1 MRYFQD
7 TLLLLL
13 YGVFAVQYVNA
24 DIVFVL
30 SFLCAISLCCVGYC
44 IEAVKIRLI
53 LCILY
58 LISALFFPPFFFF
71 FPMAAYL
78 LFQDGQYVPA
88 LCGFVFYLYHFYTNA
103 ESLPFFFGLFGF
115 LLAYLLQIHTRQ
127 YLRLDY
133 DYHRTQDDSRE
144 RNFLLSEKNKV
155 LLEQQ
160 NAEIYAATLKER
172 NRIAR
177 EIHDNVGH
185 VLSRSILLL
194 GAVKAVNKEDSLN
207 PLLTNLDDSLNSA
220 MNSIRSSVHDLHDE
234 SINLKDV
241 VQNLIDEFEFCP
253 VDFQYDME
261 PYVPKDIKYCF
272 ISITKEAL
280 SNVIKHSNADQVSV
294 TMREHPALY
303 QLRIED
309 NGTIPFPSPP
319 DAQASGYDLP
329 GRHFDPGIGLVN
341 MQDRVRALR
350 GTFQM
355 KTDCGFQIFI
365 TIPKER

>member
-7 TLLLLL
+7 TILLLL
-13 YGVFAVQYVNA
+13 YGVFAVQYMTV
-24 DIVFVL
+24 DILFVF
-30 SFLCAISLCCVGYC
+30 SFLCAVILCCAGYC
-44 IEAVKIRLI
+44 VESGRVRLI

-58 LISALFFPPFFFF
+58 LISALFFSPFLFF
-71 FPMAAYL
+71 FPLAAYL
-78 LFQDGQYVPA
+78 FFQDSQYPLA
-88 LCGFVFYLYHFYTNA
+88 LAGLIIYLYHFYTNA
-103 ESLPFFFGLFGF
+103 EAIPIFFGLFGF
-115 LLAYLLQIHTRQ
+115 LLAYLLQIYTKQ
-127 YLRLDY
+127 YQQLDY
-133 DYHRTQDDSRE
+133 EYHRTQDDSRE

-194 GAVKAVNKEDSLN
+194 GAVKTVNKEERLN
-207 PLLTNLDDSLNSA
+207 PLLANLDDSLNSA

-234 SINLKDV
+234 SINLKEV
-241 VQNLIDEFEFCP
+241 VQNLIDEFTFCP
-253 VDFQYDME
+253 VDFQYDLE
-261 PYVPKDIKYCF
+261 QDVPKDVKYCF

-280 SNVIKHSNADQVSV
+280 SNVIKHSNASRVSI

-303 QLRIED
+303 QLRIGD
-309 NGTIPFPSPP
+309 NGTRLPHSLSGNE
-319 DAQASGYDLP
+319 ASGK
-329 GRHFDPGIGLVN
+329 HFDSGIGLVN
-341 MQDRVRALR
+341 MQDRVHALR
-350 GTFQM
+350 GSFQVSA
-355 KTDCGFQIFI
+355 DCGFQIFI